1 MSDRTDLTRL
11 DLALVERGLAESRTR
26 AARLIEAGSV
36 RVDDRVVTKTGHK
49 VAPMSVLAV
58 TALDRWVARSA
69 NKLLG
74 ACERFDL
81 DFRGRTV
88 LDIGASTGGFT
99 EVALFRGASTVVAV
113 DVGHGQIHPTL
124 RANHRVHV
132 VEGVNARE
140 LSREM
145 VDAWGVGAIDDVVVD
160 VSFISVTMILPA
172 LVEALGHDFRY
183 VILVKPQFE
192 VGKGNVHQGVVR
204 DDALCTGALRAVCEA
219 IVALGLPISGI
230 MPSPLDGEHGNREA
244 IVYGDPTMPL
254 DAREWEHHAASIWG
268 G

>member
-1 MSDRTDLTRL
+1 MSNRADLTRL

-26 AARLIEAGSV
+26 ASRLIEAGSV

-49 VAPMSVLAV
+49 VSETATVTV

-74 ACERFDL
+74 ACEQFAL

-88 LDIGASTGGFT
+88 LDVGASTGGFT
-99 EVALFRGASTVVAV
+99 EVALFRGASTVVAL

-124 RANHRVHV
+124 RANNRVRV
-132 VEGVNARE
+132 VEGVNARD
-140 LSREM
+140 LTREM
-145 VDAWGVGAIDDVVVD
+145 VDDWSVGAIDDVLVD

-172 LVEALGHDFRY
+172 IVASVGRGFRY
-183 VILVKPQFE
+183 IILVKPQFE
-192 VGKGNVHQGVVR
+192 VGKGNLHQGVVR
-204 DDALCTGALRAVCEA
+204 DDERRTAALRAVCDA
-219 IVALGLPISGI
+219 IVALGLPISGV
-230 MPSPLDGEHGNREA
+230 MASPLDGEHGNREA
-244 IVYGDPTMPL
+244 IVYGDLTL
-254 DAREWEHHAASIWG
+254 SRDAREWEEQVATIWG

>member
-1 MSDRTDLTRL
+1 MSNPADLTRL

-36 RVDDRVVTKTGHK
+36 RVNDRIVTKTGHK
-49 VAPMSVLAV
+49 VTASSNLAV

-74 ACERFDL
+74 ACERFEI

-99 EVALFRGASTVVAV
+99 EVALFRGARRVVAL
-113 DVGHGQIHPTL
+113 DVGHGQLHPTL
-124 RANHRVHV
+124 RADHRVHV
-132 VEGVNARE
+132 VEGTNARD
-140 LSREM
+140 LSREL
-145 VDAWGVGAIDDVVVD
+145 VDGWDVGPIDDVVVD
-160 VSFISVTMILPA
+160 VSFISVTMIVPA
-172 LVEALGHDFRY
+172 LVTALGTDFRF

-192 VGKGNVHQGVVR
+192 VGKGNVHEGIVR
-204 DDALCTGALRAVCEA
+204 DASKRDAALVSVCEA
-219 IVALGLPISGI
+219 IADLGLPISGI
-230 MPSPLDGEHGNREA
+230 MASPIDGEHGNREA
-244 IVYGDPTMPL
+244 IVYGDPAQPL
-254 DAREWEHHAASIWG
+254 NAREWKDQAKSTWG

>member
-1 MSDRTDLTRL
+1 MSDRADLTRL

-26 AARLIEAGSV
+26 ASRLIEAGSV

-49 VAPMSVLAV
+49 VTPSSVLAV

-74 ACERFDL
+74 ACERFNL
-81 DFRGRTV
+81 DFHGRTV
-88 LDIGASTGGFT
+88 LDVGASTGGFT
-99 EVALFRGASTVVAV
+99 EVALFRGASTVVAL

-124 RANHRVHV
+124 RAHHRVHV
-132 VEGVNARE
+132 IEGVNARE

-145 VDAWGVGAIDDVVVD
+145 VDGWGVGAIDDVVVD

-172 LVEALGHDFRY
+172 LISALGRNFRY
-183 VILVKPQFE
+183 TILVKPQFE
-192 VGKGNVHQGVVR
+192 VGKGNLHQGVVR
-204 DDALCTGALRAVCEA
+204 DDALRIGALRAVCDA
-219 IVALGLPISGI
+219 IAALGLPISGI

-254 DAREWEHHAASIWG
+254 DAREWENHAASIWG